1 MKNGST
7 KKSGKR
13 KGESKGSGG
22 RDILNSLD
30 KVLNTP
36 TATKHLLEGWY
47 LSSLESGN
55 QHITYL
61 LDFFL

>member
-36 TATKHLLEGWY
+36 TATKHLLEG
-47 LSSLESGN
+47 
-55 QHITYL
+55 TYL
-61 LDFFL
+61 Y